1 MAKTRTPRKKATGL
15 GDTVEQVLE
24 ATGIAKVA
32 KFVLGED
39 CGCEERKKR
48 LNELLPYRKP
58 ECLTEDEFNY
68 LDQSQVL
75 SNNAIKPSEQD
86 AILKIFNRVFKKNQ
100 EPTNC
105 ATCLR
110 DIINQLNIIYKEYKN
125 DANTET
131 TASGEQ

>member
-110 DIINQLNIIYKEYKN
+110 DIIHQLNIIYTEYKN
-125 DANTET
+125 DANT
-131 TASGEQ
+131 